1 MVPLKQLDNSVQMTS
16 EGNVQVFV
24 EEMQLRR
31 SEQLQ
36 WATSEAHLQLP
47 YVFHSLL

>member
-24 EEMQLRR
+24 DTKQEMQLRR
-31 SEQLQ
+31 SMQLQ
-36 WATSEAHLQLP
+36 
-47 YVFHSLL
+47 